1 MTKVSEIR
9 WNDNGYNQETDL
21 NHYTKKKK
29 KIWNLPEKRA
39 KIKNF

>member
-29 KIWNLPEKRA
+29 NMKSARKKEPK
-39 KIKNF
+39 